1 MGAFCGGNPAVSS
14 QRWLAFYAGAMSAL
28 NTPRRLFA
36 LIVAA
41 AVVLAI
47 AGCASA
53 PPERSTLPA
62 PSPSISTAL
71 FTEPGDNPDVAPFT
85 TPRLIHSPAPHLQP
99 DTVPSH
105 AATEMLLV
113 VDVGTEGE
121 VRNVMVARSSGVRE
135 FDRIA
140 LEAVQTW
147 QLQPA
152 QRAGAAVPVRIRLRV
167 ALAADQQG

>member
-1 MGAFCGGNPAVSS
+1 
-14 QRWLAFYAGAMSAL
+14 MSAL
-28 NTPRRLFA
+28 NTPRRRFP

-41 AVVLAI
+41 ALVLAI
-47 AGCASA
+47 AGCASV
-53 PPERSTLPA
+53 PPERSPLPA

-85 TPRLIHSPAPHLQP
+85 APRLIHSPAPHLQP

-121 VRNVMVARSSGVRE
+121 VRNVMVAQSSGVRE
-135 FDRIA
+135 LDRVV
-140 LEAVQTW
+140 LDAVPQW
-147 QLQPA
+147 KFQPA
-152 QRAGAAVPVRIRLRV
+152 ERDGSAVAARVRVRV
-167 ALAADQQG
+167 ALAAEGR